1 MTEDGTKIFSLP
13 HVTRRRFLVNSL
25 AAGFALAVRPVSAQ
39 TIATDL
45 DGLAAGEVNIPV
57 ADGAVPAYW
66 ASPATGSGLP
76 VVLVVQE
83 IFGVHEHIKDVC
95 RRLAKLG
102 YLAVAPEL
110 YARQGDVSQ
119 LTDIGQILTIVRQ
132 VPDAQVMQDLD
143 ATLGW
148 AEQSGKGRADRAA
161 VTGFCWGGR
170 IVWLYA
176 AHNPQLKAGIAW
188 YGRVVGEATELSP
201 QQPIDV
207 AAGLHAPVLG
217 LYGGADSGI
226 PLDGVERMR
235 AALQAADAP
244 ANRSQIIVY
253 PDTPHGFHADYRPSY
268 RKDQAT
274 DGWNRLQAWLTDAF
288 QEEA

>member
-1 MTEDGTKIFSLP
+1 MPDERTNFFSQP
-13 HVTRRRFLVNSL
+13 HVTRRRFLVGSL
-25 AAGFALAVRPVSAQ
+25 ATGFALAVRPVSAQ
-39 TIATDL
+39 TITTDL

-57 ADGAVPAYW
+57 ADGAIPAYW
-66 ASPATGSGLP
+66 ASPAMGSGLP

-148 AEQSGKGRADRAA
+148 AEQSGKGRANRAA

-188 YGRVVGEATELSP
+188 YGRVVGDATELTP
-201 QQPIDV
+201 QQPIDL
-207 AAGLHAPVLG
+207 AASLHAPVLG

-244 ANRSQIIVY
+244 ANQSQIIVY

-288 QEEA
+288 EEAE

>member
-13 HVTRRRFLVNSL
+13 HVTRRRFLVSSL

-39 TIATDL
+39 TITTDL

-57 ADGAVPAYW
+57 ADGAIPAYW

-102 YLAVAPEL
+102 YLAIAPEL

-119 LTDIGQILTIVRQ
+119 LSDIGQILGIVRQ

-188 YGRVVGEATELSP
+188 YGRVVGDTSELTP
-201 QQPIDV
+201 QQPIDL

-288 QEEA
+288 EGA